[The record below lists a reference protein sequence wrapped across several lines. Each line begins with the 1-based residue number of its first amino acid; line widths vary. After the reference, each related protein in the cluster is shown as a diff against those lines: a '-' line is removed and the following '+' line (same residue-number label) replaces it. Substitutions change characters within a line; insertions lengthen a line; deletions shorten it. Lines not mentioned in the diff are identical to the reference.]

1 MSNKRGKQL
10 NKYVPDYVLYDLET
24 TGISANYDEVIEIS
38 AVKVRG
44 GKIIDEFSTLVN
56 PGRTIPYGASAVN
69 HIYDEMVADAP
80 EFEEVLP
87 LFLAFIGN
95 DILVGHNIASFD
107 MKFLYR
113 DFEKYMGVVLPN
125 DFVDTLRLAKIVFPD
140 WKHRRLGDLA
150 NYYGIST
157 VGAHRALTDCKMNQK
172 VFELLGKELSGE
184 GTADARQNVKTCPKC
199 GWLKEKES
207 SASSGGARDS
217 RIAGI
222 RRTSKGKQ
230 QVAFIVS
237 GCLLR

>member
-10 NKYVPDYVLYDLET
+10 NKYVPAYVLFDLET

-38 AVKVRG
+38 AVKVRS
-44 GKIIDEFSTLVN
+44 GKIVDEFSTLVN

-80 EFEEVLP
+80 EFQEVLP

-95 DILVGHNIASFD
+95 DILVGHNIAAFD

-113 DFEKYMGVVLPN
+113 DFEKYMGLILPN

-157 VGAHRALTDCKMNQK
+157 AGAHRALTDCKMNQK

-199 GWLKEKES
+199 GMTMVKRKVRRVPGVQGIPGLPVYGEHLR
-207 SASSGGARDS
+207 GNS
-217 RIAGI
+217 R
-222 RRTSKGKQ
+222 
-230 QVAFIVS
+230 
-237 GCLLR
+237 LLLS

>member
-10 NKYVPDYVLYDLET
+10 NKYVPSYVLFDLET

-95 DILVGHNIASFD
+95 DILVGHNIAAFD

-113 DFEKYMGVVLPN
+113 DFEKYMGLILPN

-184 GTADARQNVKTCPKC
+184 GTADVRQNVKTCPKC
-199 GWLKEKES
+199 GMTMVKL
-207 SASSGGARDS
+207 
-217 RIAGI
+217 
-222 RRTSKGKQ
+222 KGK
-230 QVAFIVS
+230 FGEFW
-237 GCLLR
+237 GCKGFPDCRYTENVK

>member
-1 MSNKRGKQL
+1 MSNQRGKQL

-69 HIYDEMVADAP
+69 HIYDEMVSDAP

-113 DFEKYMGVVLPN
+113 DFEKYMGLILPMISWIHCALQKSYSQIGSIG
-125 DFVDTLRLAKIVFPD
+125 DWVILRTIMASLR
-140 WKHRRLGDLA
+140 W
-150 NYYGIST
+150 
-157 VGAHRALTDCKMNQK
+157 AH
-172 VFELLGKELSGE
+172 
-184 GTADARQNVKTCPKC
+184 TAH
-199 GWLKEKES
+199 
-207 SASSGGARDS
+207 
-217 RIAGI
+217 
-222 RRTSKGKQ
+222 
-230 QVAFIVS
+230 
-237 GCLLR
+237 